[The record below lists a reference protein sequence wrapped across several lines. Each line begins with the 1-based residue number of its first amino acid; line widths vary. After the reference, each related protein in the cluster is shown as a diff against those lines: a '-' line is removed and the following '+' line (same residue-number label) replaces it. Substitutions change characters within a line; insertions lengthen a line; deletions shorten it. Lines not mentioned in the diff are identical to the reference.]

1 MTGKGMKISSY
12 TKYLRLRVI
21 NTGVPW
27 VVAVIVVLLLM
38 PAKPLLAQN
47 AVMKPSKVEAQA
59 AWDRGDYEKAFNH
72 FNGLLLMYTRDP
84 LYQYYTGASLVKLE
98 RDIQRAVTLLSSA
111 INSSVNI
118 KSVPDEVWFYYGR
131 ALQMSGSF
139 SQAIDAYERFSK
151 NAGKKVAAGYELQG
165 YIDQCKAGDGA
176 LGSARPEPGKPEATR
191 PEPGKPEAVRTEA
204 AKPETARPEAG
215 KPETARTEA
224 AKPETARTEVSRPA
238 ATTAE
243 QARGTLPVVRGDT
256 SGIPEEQ
263 FRLLGEALE
272 HPERADSLL
281 LALERKSANTEEVPP
296 LKPEQVQ
303 ETGRLSLFELKEGQ
317 VYNEASPVPVEPVMP
332 EGLIYTI
339 QIAAFRNMVAPS
351 LFKGLFPVFGKRR
364 QGSDVVYYYTGLF
377 RRLDDARH
385 ALPEARGGGF
395 NDAFIIAMMD
405 GTQVSMERAALLEK
419 EWGSRA
425 LPVTSAFPEGKTT
438 GGPASASKAVAG
450 SVTATRTGAGSG
462 SAVKTSAGE
471 NESHTDQPA
480 LAGTLSFRAEVMRI
494 SKPVKPDV
502 IQKIEALAGSRGLEM
517 IKNSDGETVFLIG
530 NFITFESADDYV
542 SLLIRNGYSEARV
555 AAWVGMHEIPV
566 EAAKELLKKMP
577 DD

>member
-27 VVAVIVVLLLM
+27 VVAVMVVLLLT

-151 NAGKKVAAGYELQG
+151 NAGKKVAAGYEVQR

-204 AKPETARPEAG
+204 AKPETARPEA
-215 KPETARTEA
+215 
-224 AKPETARTEVSRPA
+224 
-238 ATTAE
+238 
-243 QARGTLPVVRGDT
+243 
-256 SGIPEEQ
+256 
-263 FRLLGEALE
+263 
-272 HPERADSLL
+272 
-281 LALERKSANTEEVPP
+281 
-296 LKPEQVQ
+296 
-303 ETGRLSLFELKEGQ
+303 
-317 VYNEASPVPVEPVMP
+317 
-332 EGLIYTI
+332 
-339 QIAAFRNMVAPS
+339 
-351 LFKGLFPVFGKRR
+351 
-364 QGSDVVYYYTGLF
+364 
-377 RRLDDARH
+377 
-385 ALPEARGGGF
+385 
-395 NDAFIIAMMD
+395 
-405 GTQVSMERAALLEK
+405 
-419 EWGSRA
+419 
-425 LPVTSAFPEGKTT
+425 
-438 GGPASASKAVAG
+438 
-450 SVTATRTGAGSG
+450 
-462 SAVKTSAGE
+462 
-471 NESHTDQPA
+471 
-480 LAGTLSFRAEVMRI
+480 
-494 SKPVKPDV
+494 
-502 IQKIEALAGSRGLEM
+502 
-517 IKNSDGETVFLIG
+517 
-530 NFITFESADDYV
+530 
-542 SLLIRNGYSEARV
+542 
-555 AAWVGMHEIPV
+555 
-566 EAAKELLKKMP
+566 
-577 DD
+577 

>member
-27 VVAVIVVLLLM
+27 VVAVMVVLLLM

-151 NAGKKVAAGYELQG
+151 NAGKKVAAGYEVQG

-191 PEPGKPEAVRTEA
+191 PEPGKPEA
-204 AKPETARPEAG
+204 PRPEAG

-238 ATTAE
+238 AATAE

-272 HPERADSLL
+272 RPEKADSIL
-281 LALERKSANTEEVPP
+281 LALEMKSANTEEVATP
-296 LKPEQVQ
+296 KPEQVQ
-303 ETGRLSLFELKEGQ
+303 ETGRVSLFELKEGQ
-317 VYNEASPVPVEPVMP
+317 AYTEASPVPVEPVMP

-364 QGSDVVYYYTGLF
+364 QGGDVIYYYTGLF

-385 ALPEARGGGF
+385 ALPEARGAGF

-419 EWGSRA
+419 EWGSQA

-438 GGPASASKAVAG
+438 AG
-450 SVTATRTGAGSG
+450 SISAGKTGAGSG
-462 SAVKTSAGE
+462 SAVITSAGA

-494 SKPVKPDV
+494 NKPVKPDV

-530 NFITFESADDYV
+530 NFITFESADDYI